1 MKNKT
6 AVLSS
11 ERTVV
16 FAGATKAIPAIV
28 FFLLFLCGSVESALG
43 QDLLI
48 LKSGREIR
56 AVVVEEGVDI
66 IKYREFDNPTGPLYS
81 VTKDKVASV
90 KYDKSSKEIKNTNV
104 RETGK
109 PVAEAPE
116 QENKSGLLT
125 ARKRN
130 VYLEG
135 VVQAPRSMRLIME
148 DQPEA
153 LRLYE
158 SGRKLCR
165 LSNSCAFGVM
175 ITSFIFTQNVN
186 KKETSEEK
194 IRAGIPG
201 LVIDGGF
208 IVAAIIMSATGKS
221 KIRSSVNMYNSAVN
235 KPVSYTLDFG
245 LQENG
250 IGLALKF

>member
-1 MKNKT
+1 M
-6 AVLSS
+6 SC
-11 ERTVV
+11 
-16 FAGATKAIPAIV
+16 F
-28 FFLLFLCGSVESALG
+28 CGSAIA

-48 LKSGREIR
+48 LKNGKELKVNI
-56 AVVVEEGVDI
+56 VEEGPDI
-66 IKYREFDNPTGPLYS
+66 IKYREFDDPSGPLYS
-81 VTKDKVASV
+81 VAKENVASI
-90 KYDKSSKEIKNTNV
+90 KYKKGAKDIQDTKV
-104 RETGK
+104 RELEK
-109 PVAEAPE
+109 PVADPSS
-116 QENKSGLLT
+116 ENSTSGLLT
-125 ARKRN
+125 AKKKN
-130 VYLEG
+130 VYLDG

-158 SGRKLCR
+158 SGRKLYR

-175 ITSFIFTQNVN
+175 ITSFIFTQSVN

-208 IVAAIIMSATGKS
+208 IIAAIIMSASGKS
-221 KIRSSVNMYNSAVN
+221 KIRNSVTLYNSAIN
-235 KPVSYTLDFG
+235 KPVSYKLDLG